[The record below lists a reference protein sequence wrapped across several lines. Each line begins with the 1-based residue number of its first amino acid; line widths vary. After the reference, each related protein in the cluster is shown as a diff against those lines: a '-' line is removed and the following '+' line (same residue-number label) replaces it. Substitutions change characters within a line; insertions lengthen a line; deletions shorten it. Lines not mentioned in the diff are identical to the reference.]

1 MSTWHISNYVTILR
15 IMARLKDLLEK
26 YNVIGS
32 DGVIAETDQISEI
45 EDTALRTNQ
54 IASLFP

>member
-1 MSTWHISNYVTILR
+1 
-15 IMARLKDLLEK
+15 MAQFKDLPEK

-32 DGVIAETDQISEI
+32 DGVIAETNQISEI